1 VLGLGGGRGNGAE
14 PAAHWT
20 GPHGRGIALERNFV
34 DSLRRFVERGR
45 VYLLYGDRDVVP
57 DDLRRALEGLR
68 LPPGRAE
75 VELVHGEI
83 DSLRSTVMQA
93 LVRDKV
99 TAWSRRSADLVRGR
113 G

>member
-1 VLGLGGGRGNGAE
+1 LDG
-14 PAAHWT
+14 T
-20 GPHGRGIALERNFV
+20 FV
-34 DSLRRFVERGR
+34 DSLRRFLDRGR

-68 LPPGRAE
+68 LPPGRSE

-83 DSLRSTVMQA
+83 DSLRSTAMQA

-99 TAWSRRSADLVRGR
+99 AAWSRRSAELLRER
-113 G
+113 A